1 VGDARDGIGGGGDDG
16 DGDDGDD
23 ARADALRAERGRRC
37 RPVRDEAES
46 GRCRLARVRGAI
58 DADGEGDPGGVGDA
72 AE

>member
-16 DGDDGDD
+16 DGADGDD
-23 ARADALRAERGRRC
+23 ARADALRAERGRRR